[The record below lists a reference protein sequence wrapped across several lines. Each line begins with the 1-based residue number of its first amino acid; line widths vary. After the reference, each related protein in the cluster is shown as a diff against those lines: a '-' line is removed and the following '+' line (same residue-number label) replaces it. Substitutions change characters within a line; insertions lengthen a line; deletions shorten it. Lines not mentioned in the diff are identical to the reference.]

1 MLGNF
6 KFERGSLEG
15 KNSHTVWKLGNS
27 PEFLGSLGFF
37 RAFIR
42 ERQCS
47 LLREKLCPPPVDNS
61 DC

>member
-15 KNSHTVWKLGNS
+15 KNSHTLWKLGNS

-47 LLREKLCPPPVDNS
+47 LLREKLCPHPVDNS